1 MQDIIHLDVFVV
13 TALIFVMTPG
23 IDTIFVLNKA
33 ISEGKTIGVYS
44 TLGINVGVMVH
55 TFLAAMGLSIIIT
68 QSAIA
73 FQLIKYCGAA
83 YLFYLGISS
92 LVNKKELN
100 IDLGKGKEQKSNKE
114 HFFNGVVTN
123 VLNPKVALFFLSFFP
138 QFIKEE
144 AIGNALPFLI
154 LGSVYAFIGVVW
166 FLIITY
172 FSTLFSRKLRSNK
185 KFNTYLNKCSGIV
198 FLMMGIKVLFKNK

>member
-1 MQDIIHLDVFVV
+1 MQDIIHLDVFVI

-33 ISEGKTIGVYS
+33 ISEGKTVGVYS
-44 TLGINVGVMVH
+44 TLGINVGVIVH
-55 TFLAAMGLSIIIT
+55 TFFAAMGLSLIVA

-73 FQLIKYCGAA
+73 FLILKYCGAA
-83 YLFYLGISS
+83 YLFYLGITS
-92 LVNKKELN
+92 LLSKEELN
-100 IDLGKGKEQKSNKE
+100 VKFDDNKGQKSNKE
-114 HFFNGVVTN
+114 HFLSGVITN

-144 AIGNALPFLI
+144 AIGNAFPFLV
-154 LGSVYAFIGVVW
+154 LGSIYAFLGVIW

-172 FSTLFSRKLRSNK
+172 FSTLFSEKLRRNK
-185 KFNTYLNKCSGIV
+185 KFNTYLNKCSGII
-198 FLMMGIKVLFKNK
+198 FLLMGIKVLFKSK